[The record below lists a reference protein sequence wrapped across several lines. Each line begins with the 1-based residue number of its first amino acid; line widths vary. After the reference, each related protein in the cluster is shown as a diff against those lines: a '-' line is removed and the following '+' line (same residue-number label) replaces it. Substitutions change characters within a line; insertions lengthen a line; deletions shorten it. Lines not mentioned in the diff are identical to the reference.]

1 VYTSRGGDDGTRG
14 RAAVARGTTRD
25 TTSAAGTGEGHG
37 GRDCG
42 HGERGGRGQGEH
54 SGRGQGEHGGGDS
67 EHGAAASTVSVA
79 VTASTMGAA
88 ESTTVMASTVG
99 AAVTASARRGR
110 GDGEGLARR

>member
-37 GRDCG
+37 GHDCG

-54 SGRGQGEHGGGDS
+54 SGRGQGEHGGGDG
-67 EHGAAASTVSVA
+67 EHGVAASTVSVA

-88 ESTTVMASTVG
+88 ESTTVMASMVG